1 MFEHGGGLHCR
12 AFDGFGDEESL
23 GFDDTGEYFCAEVF
37 VHDAFVECV
46 LVDDFQSRIAGDD
59 EVAVVD
65 LKARNSS
72 VMISG
77 EQLTVDSASSDSA
90 ESAVSSVAGSD
101 DVELSW

>member
-65 LKARNSS
+65 LKGAEFVGNDFGGAADGGFR
-72 VMISG
+72 
-77 EQLTVDSASSDSA
+77 EQ
-90 ESAVSSVAGSD
+90 
-101 DVELSW
+101 